1 MFKNFFLVILI
12 FLGCQPLV
20 NKNFLKGKD
29 LFLNFNNVLSPDE
42 YAKTIYFYK
51 DKNGLW
57 RNRKDSLVTIN
68 IPYSN
73 DFFSFS
79 NSFINQNSGNEIGTN
94 SRYISKYEKGIQ
106 TIEYHQLDKLVLN
119 AVSYSNSIYIIFL
132 DQKRKVF
139 KAELY
144 SIKGDLLKE
153 SNRDFLQQ
161 IRRVKDW

>member
-1 MFKNFFLVILI
+1 MFKFFFLVIL
-12 FLGCQPLV
+12 FFVACQSPV
-20 NKNFLKGKD
+20 DKNFLKGKD
-29 LFLNFNNVLSPDE
+29 LFLNFDNVLSPEE
-42 YAKTIYFYK
+42 YGKTIYFYK

-57 RNRKDSLVTIN
+57 RNKKDSLVTIN

-73 DFFSFS
+73 NFFSFS

-94 SRYISKYEKGIQ
+94 SRYISKYKKGIQ

-119 AVSYSNSIYIIFL
+119 TVSYSNPIYIIFL

-153 SNRDFLQQ
+153 SGRNFLQQ
-161 IRRVKDW
+161 IRRVKD